1 MPAEA
6 ADSQNVRCTLESG
19 VAEHD
24 SARLRKILPRGSRA
38 RRTTNTISSTRL
50 KIAYL
55 INQYPRVSHT
65 FIRREVSALERQGFE
80 VLRIALRGWDESL
93 PDPDDQRERGLTRY
107 VLSHGVLG
115 LLIPTLQAAVRAPR
129 RMLAA
134 LRLAVR
140 MTWQSDRS
148 LAYHLIYVA
157 EACQVVRWTGEFGAR
172 QLHAHFGTNSAE
184 IAMLAHVLGGPPY
197 SFTAHGT
204 DEFTRPMALGEKV
217 SRSSFVVAISSF
229 VRSQL
234 YMHLRHSDW
243 PKVQVVHCGVERT
256 FYAVGSPPIASCR
269 RLICIGRLFEA
280 KGQLLLI
287 QAAARL
293 AANGVT
299 FELVLAGDGPLRPLI
314 ESLIREH
321 RLEGRVRI
329 TGWIS
334 SAQVREEILAARALV
349 VPSFSEGLPV
359 VIMEAMALRRPVL
372 ATCVAGIPELVRHGE
387 NGWLFAAGSVDA
399 LVAAMED
406 CLARQPAEIQ
416 ALGHA
421 GYERVIRQHSAD
433 TEAAKLAGLFL
444 RTAADRPATAS

>member
-1 MPAEA
+1 M
-6 ADSQNVRCTLESG
+6 
-19 VAEHD
+19 
-24 SARLRKILPRGSRA
+24 
-38 RRTTNTISSTRL
+38 

-55 INQYPRVSHT
+55 INQYPKVSHT
-65 FIRREVSALERQGFE
+65 FIRREVRALEQQGFE
-80 VLRIALRGWDESL
+80 VLRIALRGWDEPL
-93 PDPDDQRERGLTRY
+93 PDPEDQRERELTRY
-107 VLSHGVLG
+107 VLGHGVFALV
-115 LLIPTLQAAVRAPR
+115 IPILQAAIRGPR
-129 RMLAA
+129 RFLSV
-134 LRLAVR
+134 LYLAVR
-140 MTWQSDRS
+140 MSRQSDRS

-157 EACQVVRWTGEFGAR
+157 EACQVVRWAAEFGAR

-184 IAMLAHVLGGPPY
+184 IAMLARMLGGPPY

-204 DEFTRPMALGEKV
+204 DEFTRPMALGEKA

-234 YMHLRHSDW
+234 FMHLRHTDW
-243 PKVQVVHCGVERT
+243 RKVEVVRCGLEPT
-256 FYAVGSPPIASCR
+256 FYAVGAPAIPNCR
-269 RLICIGRLFEA
+269 RLICIGRLSEA

-287 QAAARL
+287 EAAARL
-293 AANGVT
+293 ATLGVA

-314 ESLIREH
+314 ERLICENG
-321 RLEGRVRI
+321 LEGRVRI

-399 LVAAMED
+399 LTCAMDD
-406 CLARQPAEIQ
+406 CLAMPLTGIQ
-416 ALGHA
+416 ALGDA
-421 GYERVIRQHSAD
+421 GYERVIREHSAD
-433 TEAAKLAGLFL
+433 TEAAKLGGLFL
-444 RTAADRPATAS
+444 RSTAS